1 MIDKP
6 VNRPPPAE
14 AFLTIL
20 MGFKW
25 LRKKDH
31 YIKMAIAFF
40 AMFPAEQTA
49 HSVVLNDQMLRE
61 KTQTKSIT

>member
-6 VNRPPPAE
+6 DDRPPPAE

-20 MGFKW
+20 MLGFKW

-49 HSVVLNDQMLRE
+49 HSVVLNDQFLE
-61 KTQTKSIT
+61 K

>member
-40 AMFPAEQTA
+40 AMFPAEQTLILW
-49 HSVVLNDQMLRE
+49 SLMTKCLE
-61 KTQTKSIT
+61 KKHKQKV

>member
-6 VNRPPPAE
+6 VDRPPPAE

-20 MGFKW
+20 MLGFKW

-49 HSVVLNDQMLRE
+49 HSVVLNDQFLE
-61 KTQTKSIT
+61 K